1 MNNIGKLAKS
11 FQLTIDK
18 KRNVR
23 VLAQFNNFFHNF
35 PRFPKREQSTIS
47 CRKCNG
53 LETNSHTTPA
63 SFREKGRP
71 GGLPLGE
78 SIRLVE
84 CTRSLALARPIAD
97 INDNFPS
104 PIFLIA
110 FHGISATTTSVA
122 HHRFRIDFFFRLLP
136 PPPRGVSS
144 RIIPFPSTLLL
155 RFPLSLQLSSDYIL
169 FFFRSRIQFDSI
181 FRAELIW
188 RERELVKVRYGMVCW
203 FRTVDLEFCLLD
215 YNYRST
221 PFSPRLCARD
231 RFSFKLN
238 KLVDRAVLR
247 LIPFFGEIVFFFLFF
262 EGE

>member
-136 PPPRGVSS
+136 PLPAVSAHGLFHFRPRSSSAFPYRFNYHRIIFFFFSIENPIRFYFSS
-144 RIIPFPSTLLL
+144 RINL
-155 RFPLSLQLSSDYIL
+155 
-169 FFFRSRIQFDSI
+169 
-181 FRAELIW
+181 
-188 RERELVKVRYGMVCW
+188 EREGTGESAVRYG
-203 FRTVDLEFCLLD
+203 L
-215 YNYRST
+215 
-221 PFSPRLCARD
+221 
-231 RFSFKLN
+231 
-238 KLVDRAVLR
+238 
-247 LIPFFGEIVFFFLFF
+247 LIPNCRFGILFT
-262 EGE
+262 GL

>member
-136 PPPRGVSS
+136 PPSPRCQLTDYSISVHAPPPLSLIASIIIGLYSFFFSIENPIRFYFSS
-144 RIIPFPSTLLL
+144 RINL
-155 RFPLSLQLSSDYIL
+155 
-169 FFFRSRIQFDSI
+169 
-181 FRAELIW
+181 
-188 RERELVKVRYGMVCW
+188 EREGTGESAVRYG
-203 FRTVDLEFCLLD
+203 L
-215 YNYRST
+215 
-221 PFSPRLCARD
+221 
-231 RFSFKLN
+231 
-238 KLVDRAVLR
+238 
-247 LIPFFGEIVFFFLFF
+247 LIPNCRFGILFT
-262 EGE
+262 GL

>member
-188 RERELVKVRYGMVCW
+188 RERELVKVRYGMVC
-203 FRTVDLEFCLLD
+203 
-215 YNYRST
+215 
-221 PFSPRLCARD
+221 
-231 RFSFKLN
+231 
-238 KLVDRAVLR
+238 
-247 LIPFFGEIVFFFLFF
+247 
-262 EGE
+262 